1 MHGAAGKNAAPA
13 EQGEK
18 KMKKII
24 LMIFAVILL
33 AAAAGGYYIY
43 RITVDTEYAVKFS
56 EVFDTYDINEIDK
69 YFDEDTLFI
78 YGQRQKTYKEL
89 RDNIKTACDKKYY
102 KFYSYGHGNNRF
114 KNNRQTVLVRL
125 SGNIYGVEIGDFVFY
140 MVLKRTG
147 PFSFKIESVDCSE
160 KLLGDL
166 FFGIVNAYKEEEKC
180 QS

>member
-1 MHGAAGKNAAPA
+1 MHGAAGKTAAPA

-18 KMKKII
+18 EMKKII
-24 LMIFAVILL
+24 LTTLAVILL

-43 RITVDTEYAVKFS
+43 RITVDTRYAVKFS

-89 RDNIKTACDKKYY
+89 RDNIKTACDKKCY
-102 KFYSYGHGNNRF
+102 KFGSYGHGNDRF
-114 KNNRQTVLVRL
+114 ENNRQTVTLML
-125 SGNIYGVEIGDFVFY
+125 HATIYNEDITMETH